1 MPFLGNVNSIK
12 KSLIIAT
19 ALACTLFS
27 GSVVARET
35 QVVALKIDGLL
46 QKDGQGLYDQVFAAV
61 NQISGNDLTMRVV
74 APAATN
80 TAMVVP
86 ALFVRVSA
94 PYLDGPP
101 TLRAYE
107 NRQVGAVVLVRLL
120 MPARQALCNKTAIF

>member
-12 KSLIIAT
+12 KSLIIGT

-27 GSVVARET
+27 GSVVAREI

-46 QKDGQGLYDQVFAAV
+46 QKDAQGLYDQVFAAV
-61 NQISGNDLTMRVV
+61 NQISGNGLTMRVV
-74 APAATN
+74 APGATN

-86 ALFVRVSA
+86 ALFVCVFA
-94 PYLDGPP
+94 PYPDGPP

-107 NRQVGAVVLVRLL
+107 NRQVEAVDTNASSV
-120 MPARQALCNKTAIF
+120 M